1 MHLTLKL
8 RNQDKDRTLI
18 VGCNTVDVRAN
29 GSGYHVWA
37 YKEEGA
43 VEEFYVGGE
52 EFDIAYVENFS
63 GATTHI
69 IKQRQR

>member
-8 RNQDKDRTLI
+8 RNQEQDRTLI

-29 GSGYHVWA
+29 GSGYHIQA
-37 YKEEGA
+37 FKEEDV
-43 VEEFYVGGE
+43 VENFYVGGD
-52 EFDIAYVENFS
+52 EFDIAYIENFN

-69 IKQRQR
+69 VRRRSS